1 MTIKAVVFDLDDT
14 LWPVAPVI
22 QQAEAA
28 LHTWLAQHAP
38 QVVQQFSIEQL
49 RKKRNALLLTD
60 ARFEYDLWALRHT
73 SLQQVLA
80 EVGDDRQK
88 ADLGM
93 AVFAIARNQVAL
105 YDDVMPGLQ
114 ALGQRVKLGTI
125 SNGFADLQAIG
136 LASHF
141 QVSLAAHRFGC
152 AKPDSSI
159 FLAACEELQFSPH
172 EIMFVGDDLL
182 LDVQA
187 AQQVGMQGVWMRRML
202 NVADVADVQHSDTVL
217 PDAIVTNLHELLFLL
232 N

>member
-22 QQAEAA
+22 QQAETV

-49 RKKRNALLLTD
+49 RQKRKALLSTD
-60 ARFEYDLWALRHT
+60 ARFAYDLWALRHT
-73 SLQQVLA
+73 SLQQVLI
-80 EVGDDRQK
+80 EVGDDVQK

-93 AVFAIARNQVAL
+93 TVFADARNQVVL
-105 YDDVMPGLQ
+105 YEDVLPGLQ
-114 ALGQRVKLGTI
+114 ALGQRVKLGSI

-152 AKPDSSI
+152 AKPDPRI
-159 FLAACEELQFSPH
+159 FLAACEALQLSPH

-182 LDVQA
+182 LDVRA
-187 AQQVGMQGVWMRRML
+187 AQQVGMQGIWMRRL
-202 NVADVADVQHSDTVL
+202 PETPDLQPSSAVL
-217 PDAIVTNLHELLFLL
+217 PDAVVSNLHELLFLVH
-232 N
+232 